1 MFKYLTSIILISLA
15 VGVFVMFTNP
25 FYNDISLLQAK
36 VSAYDEALNNSKDL
50 ENERDKLTAKY
61 NTVSADNLA
70 KIKKLLPDSVD
81 NIRLI
86 LEIEKLALPYGMAL
100 RDVQYSVVKEE
111 PGAGSISNS
120 SARGASTGAGY
131 GAWELEFSV
140 TGAYNNLINFTRSL
154 ESNLRIVDIS
164 SLQFTSTTSTTPNT
178 GLETYRFA
186 YKVKTYWLNN

>member
-1 MFKYLTSIILISLA
+1 MFKYLNSIIIISLA
-15 VGVFVMFTNP
+15 IGVFMMFTHP
-25 FYNDISLLQAK
+25 FYNGITELQAK
-36 VSAYDEALNNSKDL
+36 AAAYDEALNNSKAL

-61 NTVSADNLA
+61 NTVSGDNLS

-100 RDVQYSVVKEE
+100 RDVQYSTVKSDVAE
-111 PGAGSISNS
+111 GGISNTV
-120 SARGASTGAGY
+120 ARGDTNNRGY

-140 TGAYNNLINFTRSL
+140 TGSYNNLVNFTKSL
-154 ESNLRIVDIS
+154 ENNLRIVDIS
-164 SLQFTSTTSTTPNT
+164 SLQFTAATSTNSKTP
-178 GLETYRFA
+178 LETYRFV